1 MAFSL
6 ALLERSRTN
15 DHNIIFVYLAT
26 VSEGY
31 TLSSWAVLQS
41 YENDIWI
48 LNKTAAFLTASTP
61 IKQST
66 TM

>member
-6 ALLERSRTN
+6 ALLELSRTN

-26 VSEGY
+26 VSECY

-41 YENDIWI
+41 YENNIWI
-48 LNKTAAFLTASTP
+48 LNKTAAF
-61 IKQST
+61 
-66 TM
+66 